1 MRKIL
6 MGSVAS
12 IALLGFA
19 AGFPQPILAQS
30 DAPAAST
37 QDQNAQ
43 GSQDQNAQGGA
54 AQSGDTKNQGNMP
67 AASQGDANQT
77 GDTQNQGTQSQDMQ
91 NQGTQTGAGQSG
103 TSETGTAATTS
114 GAGGAAT
121 VGQAPPEEMRYRS
134 VEGAEAGS
142 ITLPGEMTTDQIVGI
157 SVYDANNES
166 IGDVEDLL
174 LDENGE
180 VSKVLVDVGG
190 FLGMGEHR
198 VALDLDQINFTE
210 ADGALRAE
218 VDMTE
223 DQLEAMPAYTRSE
236 DNYWVAGPVASPAM
250 PSATPPATETAATTA
265 PASTERAPVADTDYR
280 SWDETSDVDMKVGD
294 MSAQDVLGATVY
306 GPDGNNVGE
315 VADLQIGPDKK
326 IDRMIVDVGGF
337 LGMGVHTV
345 ALPVDEVKMASV
357 DGEQRITVDAT
368 KDELKAMPAYEQDS
382 DGNWVM
388 SE

>member
-19 AGFPQPILAQS
+19 AGFPHPILAQS

-43 GSQDQNAQGGA
+43 GDA
-54 AQSGDTKNQGNMP
+54 AQSGDTQNQGNMP
-67 AASQGDANQT
+67 AASQGDANQS
-77 GDTQNQGTQSQDMQ
+77 GDTQNQDTQA
-91 NQGTQTGAGQSG
+91 QGTQMEGST
-103 TSETGTAATTS
+103 
-114 GAGGAAT
+114 T
-121 VGQAPPEEMRYRS
+121 VGEAPPEEMRYRS
-134 VEGAEAGS
+134 IESAEAGS
-142 ITLPGEMTTDQIVGI
+142 ITLPDEMTTEEIVGA
-157 SVYDANNES
+157 SVYDANDES

-198 VALDLDQINFTE
+198 VALDLSEIEFTDV
-210 ADGALRAE
+210 DGALRAE
-218 VDMTE
+218 VDMTQ

-236 DNYWVAGPVASPAM
+236 DNYWVAGPVAPPAM
-250 PSATPPATETAATTA
+250 PTATPATTETAAA
-265 PASTERAPVADTDYR
+265 DRPMPADSDYR
-280 SWDETSDVDMKVGD
+280 SWDEAGDANMMVGD
-294 MSAQDVLGATVY
+294 MSAKDVLGANVY
-306 GPDGNNVGE
+306 GADDKSIGK

-345 ALPVDEVKMASV
+345 ALPVDEVQMAEV
-357 DGEQRITVDAT
+357 DGQQRITVDAT